1 LQESIPAP
9 ARFYGQDAEGRRTHD
24 RTVVMAPLKTGH
36 GLVTWEDL
44 TITLEDGQVLTASY
58 GHTDRLVTV
67 ITARGSRTAGFGLLP
82 PVVMARI
89 LLRQLAEDGLD

>member
-1 LQESIPAP
+1 
-9 ARFYGQDAEGRRTHD
+9 
-24 RTVVMAPLKTGH
+24 MAPLETAH
-36 GLVTWEDL
+36 GLITWEDL

-67 ITARGSRTAGFGLLP
+67 ITARGSRIAGFGLLP

-89 LLRQLAEDGLD
+89 LLRQLAEDGLA